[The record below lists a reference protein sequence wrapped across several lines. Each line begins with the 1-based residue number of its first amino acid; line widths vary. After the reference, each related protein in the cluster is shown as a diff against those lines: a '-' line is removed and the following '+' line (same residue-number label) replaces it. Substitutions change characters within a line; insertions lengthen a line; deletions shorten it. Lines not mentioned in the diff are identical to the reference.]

1 MKEQRRK
8 RGLKTRHTRDHDRYY
23 LTVIHMCSKRR
34 NTTHNGCS
42 IEVPWLQER
51 KQLDPG
57 LDQVQSLMALEMAL
71 VDTRFR

>member
-23 LTVIHMCSKRR
+23 
-34 NTTHNGCS
+34 NGCS